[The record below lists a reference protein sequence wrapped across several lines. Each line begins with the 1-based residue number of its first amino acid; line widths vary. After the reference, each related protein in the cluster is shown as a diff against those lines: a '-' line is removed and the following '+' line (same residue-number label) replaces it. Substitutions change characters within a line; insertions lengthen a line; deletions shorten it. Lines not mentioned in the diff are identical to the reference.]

1 MDLAIRTKLSDM
13 LSALTKDRLNQ
24 IAAACELAGRSKLK
38 KQELADAL
46 VQLLT
51 DAEAAQANL
60 LHPDTPDEIRE
71 LLGSVANAETPK
83 ANQEQPQAPQAPQA
97 EAPAPKPA
105 ARVASPIRASYKRTI
120 TAPRRPVTSVKIGRN
135 EPCPCGSGKKYKK
148 CCL

>member
-51 DAEAAQANL
+51 EAEFPQTSL
-60 LHPDTPDEIRE
+60 QHPDIPEEIRE
-71 LLGSVANAETPK
+71 LLSSTDAHAPEAPAAPEAK
-83 ANQEQPQAPQAPQA
+83 PEAPQATAQA
-97 EAPAPKPA
+97 QTA
-105 ARVASPIRASYKRTI
+105 AASVTSPIRASYQRTI

>member
-1 MDLAIRTKLSDM
+1 MDLAITTQLSDI

-51 DAEAAQANL
+51 DAEFPQSSLQHPDMPVEIQELLSSTAAQA
-60 LHPDTPDEIRE
+60 
-71 LLGSVANAETPK
+71 S
-83 ANQEQPQAPQAPQA
+83 
-97 EAPAPKPA
+97 EAPAAPEAKPEA
-105 ARVASPIRASYKRTI
+105 AQATAQAQTAAASVTSQIRASYKRTI